1 MTQKP
6 ALLTSLAP
14 AAWLGLGLA
23 LAGVSM
29 GAMAQTPQATLA
41 DATACVP
48 KQDVEKTA
56 QGETTYY
63 VVCIKQLDG
72 TRKEVRYTKGEGGW
86 IIPPDSNATML
97 LDGSPLTGNPKLD
110 KARNISIIGK
120 YDKDKQI
127 ILAMTD
133 PGGIVRDAER
143 KVSAITEKVRAN
155 TAITQQE
162 FFEAYYGVYIF
173 SMGDFNDEKRTQT
186 KNSLDAITTM
196 AKKFK
201 FSAEEIENMKQKA
214 KEEAQRR
221 WREVTRSLD

>member
-1 MTQKP
+1 MTHKP
-6 ALLTSLAP
+6 GLMTRLAP
-14 AAWLGLGLA
+14 ATRLGLGLA

-48 KQDVEKTA
+48 TEYVEKTA

-63 VVCIKQLDG
+63 VVCIKQQDG

-97 LDGSPLTGNPKLD
+97 LDGSPLTGNQKLD

-127 ILAMTD
+127 VLAMTD
-133 PGGIVRDAER
+133 PGNIVGDATQKMQNFTNKVTTNSPLTRDDLFGMYY
-143 KVSAITEKVRAN
+143 AIVIISNAN
-155 TAITQQE
+155 PSDSDGRTSKAY
-162 FFEAYYGVYIF
+162 EATDV
-173 SMGDFNDEKRTQT
+173 
-186 KNSLDAITTM
+186 M
-196 AKKFK
+196 ATRSKFPPK
-201 FSAEEIENMKQKA
+201 EIENMKQKA

-221 WREVTRSLD
+221 WREVTGSLD